1 MTLLSTIPTLTK
13 SFARLIS
20 LQEATLQVPVP
31 VDEPAAAQQVCE
43 TQPEEAKQQ
52 ENLDQEVDPAP
63 ASASPDDPFGR
74 VLRALQTRDNTKVL
88 EPKSKSRMKR
98 PASGPSSPS
107 KVKKAMKASESKNA
121 PSSKVKKAPS
131 SKVKKAMKAPE
142 SKNRTAKTKNAAA
155 SKAKLQKQV
164 GKGGKRLSKTP
175 KSSTSKKRSKQKM
188 TRECVYS
195 RAYHAMKRLVAN
207 VNQISYIIQYYFL

>member
-13 SFARLIS
+13 SFARSIS

-74 VLRALQTRDNTKVL
+74 VLRALQTRDNSKVL

-107 KVKKAMKASESKNA
+107 KVKKAMKASESKN
-121 PSSKVKKAPS
+121 APS

-207 VNQISYIIQYYFL
+207 VNQINYIIQYYFL